1 MKTILWALWNRYGVA
16 RGAGKRL
23 GAVAAVVFTLTGAV
37 SVAAQDLR
45 IAALGDSLTAGYG
58 LAPGEG
64 LVPQL
69 EGWLRARGHAVQV
82 LNAGV
87 SGDTTSGGLARLDWT
102 LADAPQAMIVA
113 LGGNDLLRGIDP
125 ALARAN
131 LAAILTRLQAEGV
144 PTLLVGLNA
153 PGNYGPE
160 YQAAFNAIYPDLA
173 AAHDALL
180 LADLLAPIT
189 AQGPTG
195 LMQADMIHPNP
206 AGVALV
212 VETLG
217 PSVEALLARIG
228 G

>member
-1 MKTILWALWNRYGVA
+1 MSLMLAA
-16 RGAGKRL
+16 RLARRE
-23 GAVAAVVFTLTGAV
+23 
-37 SVAAQDLR
+37 LR
-45 IAALGDSLTAGYG
+45 
-58 LAPGEG
+58 
-64 LVPQL
+64 
-69 EGWLRARGHAVQV
+69 
-82 LNAGV
+82 
-87 SGDTTSGGLARLDWT
+87 GGLAGFRIFLLCLALGVGAIAAVGTVRSAIEAGLAREGRALLGGDAEVRLTYRFADAALVDWT

-131 LAAILTRLQAEGV
+131 LQAILTRLQAEGV

-173 AAHDALL
+173 AAHGALL

-189 AQGPTG
+189 AQGPDG

-212 VETLG
+212 VESLG
-217 PSVEALLARIG
+217 PSVEALLAQIG

>member
-1 MKTILWALWNRYGVA
+1 M
-16 RGAGKRL
+16 
-23 GAVAAVVFTLTGAV
+23 VFTLTGAV
-37 SVAAQDLR
+37 SVAADELR

-131 LAAILTRLQAEGV
+131 LQAILTRLQAEGV
-144 PTLLVGLNA
+144 PTLLVGLSA

-173 AAHDALL
+173 AAHGALL

-189 AQGPTG
+189 AQGPAG

-212 VETLG
+212 VESLG
-217 PSVEALLARIG
+217 PSVEALLAQIG

>member
-1 MKTILWALWNRYGVA
+1 M
-16 RGAGKRL
+16 
-23 GAVAAVVFTLTGAV
+23 VFTLTGAV